1 MRNFKNVYCFTV
13 WEIELT
19 VYVGLLEAFLFFFF
33 EQSVGQKTIKKASGD
48 NEISKI

>member
-19 VYVGLLEAFLFFFF
+19 VYVGLLEAFLFFFLNN
-33 EQSVGQKTIKKASGD
+33 QLDRKTIKKASGD